1 MNEFLALD
9 LEEQVAAMTEV
20 ARAALSRWA
29 GNFEEI
35 SLVKYRENAVF
46 RLRDSN
52 GDRFALRVHRSGYH
66 NDVELKS
73 ELLWMSEL
81 AAVSFDVPAVIPAK
95 SSSLFVKATGPKI
108 SGPLQVD
115 MLAWLEGEPL
125 GSIEAGFSCTP
136 DELRDLYHRVGQLAA
151 RLHDQAAAWQLPVG
165 FARHAW
171 DAQGLLGPNPFW
183 GDFRNLPDLSAHLPL
198 IDDACAKARS
208 DLCLLGRSR
217 ENYGLIHADLVP
229 ENVLRNGGRLMLIDF
244 DDAGFGW
251 HMFELATALFWHT
264 DRPCYSTIHDALV
277 AGYRSVRQLSAAQ
290 WQQLPLFLYLR
301 SLTYLGWVQTRSET
315 ATARELTPM
324 LIDKAV
330 LLASNYLTSHGS
342 LGAPRRCVTPN

>member
-9 LEEQVAAMTEV
+9 LEEQIAAMTEV
-20 ARAALSRWA
+20 AQAALDRWA
-29 GNFEEI
+29 GSFKEM

-46 RLRDSN
+46 QLRKSN

-66 NDVELKS
+66 TDVELKS

-81 AAVSFDVPAVIPAK
+81 ASASFDVPAVIPAT
-95 SSSLFVKATGPKI
+95 SGSLFVKASSPKI

-125 GSIEAGFSCTP
+125 GSIETGFSCTS
-136 DELRDLYHRVGQLAA
+136 DELRGFYHQVGQLAA

-171 DAQGLLGPNPFW
+171 DARGLLGPNPFW

-198 IDDACAKARS
+198 IDEACVKAQQ
-208 DLCLLGRSR
+208 DLRLLGRSR

-264 DRPCYSTIHDALV
+264 DRPYYGTIHDALV
-277 AGYRSVRQLSAAQ
+277 VGYRSVRQLSAAQ

-315 ATARELTPM
+315 ATAQELTPM
-324 LIDKAV
+324 LIEKAV
-330 LLASNYLTSHGS
+330 LLANEYLKNQGS
-342 LGAPRRCVTPN
+342 PGVPRGSAMSS